1 MKLSFAFH
9 VLGII
14 FWMGGLLFGTKLV
27 KVAAAHASNAAIQTL
42 SKKTLFGYILP
53 GLIVTLVTGLHQLVA
68 GGVGVYMKQGWM
80 HAKLTLIAFLL
91 WPTIVMFIDL
101 LSMSRGESVNLK
113 HGTLHHAITSFC
125 LLVILIL
132 TFVKPF

>member
-9 VLGII
+9 VLGIV
-14 FWMGGLLFGTKLV
+14 FWIGGLLFGTKLV
-27 KVAAAHASNAAIQTL
+27 KVAAAHASNAAVQTL

-53 GLIVTLVTGLHQLVA
+53 GVIITLVTGLHQLVG

-80 HAKLTLIAFLL
+80 HAKLTLILLLL
-91 WPTIVMFIDL
+91 WSTITMFIDL
-101 LSMSRGESVNLK
+101 IAMSRGENVNLK
-113 HGTLHHAITSFC
+113 HGTLHHAITAFC